1 MKRWMVVLL
10 VCVGC
15 GSSSPT
21 SSPEVPEPGAPEGQM
36 VFVRSAEVEAY
47 IGHVQRSFESVAVMI
62 SEYTVIS
69 QSWTRGQ
76 ASKYWT
82 QQYTVNLINRVKLLR
97 EQVRGV
103 RPENAE
109 LRLLHTEYEEALEAY
124 QEAFELFLR
133 ETAFEIPIVSQ
144 EVNNKIAEGNVHL
157 IRFQV
162 ILSNWTGRSLD
173 FLRQAVG

>member
-1 MKRWMVVLL
+1 MKHWMVVLL

-21 SSPEVPEPGAPEGQM
+21 SSPEPGAPEGQM
-36 VFVRSAEVEAY
+36 VFILSAEVEAY
-47 IGHVQRSFESVAVMI
+47 IGRVQRSFESVAVMI

-69 QSWTRGQ
+69 QNWTRGQ
-76 ASKYWT
+76 TSRYWT
-82 QQYTVNLINRVKLLR
+82 QQYTVNLINRVELLR

-109 LRLLHTEYEEALEAY
+109 LRLIHTEYEEALKAY

-162 ILSNWTGRSLD
+162 VLSNWTGRSLD